1 MEASLRAGVAIYN
14 VGEYH
19 AAHDAWEEPWLALDD
34 GIDDERFLHGLIQF
48 TAAVHHARTRN
59 WSGATGL
66 VESAGDYLAGL
77 DSPYRGVDLAP
88 IRRALSA
95 LAADPEVVERRRPP
109 ALRYEGTILTPAD
122 LRFEAAAVAA
132 KVLADEY
139 GYDPETIEQAITFA
153 REEVAG
159 GERTLFT
166 TALLEFVTADAER
179 SLVYQRLAEH
189 VERRAREYADVDG
202 LFDEPRSD

>member
-1 MEASLRAGVAIYN
+1 MDAPLRAGIAIYN
-14 VGEYH
+14 AGEYH
-19 AAHDAWEEPWLALDD
+19 AAHDAWEDPWLALDD
-34 GIDDERFLHGLIQF
+34 GTGDERFLHGLIQF
-48 TAAVHHARTRN
+48 TAAVYHARTRN

-66 VESAGDYLAGL
+66 AESAGDYFAGL

-88 IRRALSA
+88 VRSALIA
-95 LAADPEVVERRRPP
+95 LAADPEVIERRRPP
-109 ALRYEGTILTPAD
+109 TLRHQGVALTPAD

-132 KVLADEY
+132 RVLAEEY
-139 GYDPETIEQAITFA
+139 GYDVSTVERAITFA
-153 REEVAG
+153 REEVEG

-166 TALLEFVTADAER
+166 TTVMEFVTADAKR

-202 LFDEPRSD
+202 LFEE